1 MRHVRRLQEIR
12 AIQVDLAICIQIDE
26 FLALELMNC
35 ALELMGL
42 ASKFVSSALKMLKML
57 KMICAIQRH
66 NVQEGIGDAAGTDET
81 VAEMYLLRTRLL
93 QDYYKITTELIE

>member
-42 ASKFVSSALKMLKML
+42 ASKFVSSALKMLKM
-57 KMICAIQRH
+57 ICAIQRH